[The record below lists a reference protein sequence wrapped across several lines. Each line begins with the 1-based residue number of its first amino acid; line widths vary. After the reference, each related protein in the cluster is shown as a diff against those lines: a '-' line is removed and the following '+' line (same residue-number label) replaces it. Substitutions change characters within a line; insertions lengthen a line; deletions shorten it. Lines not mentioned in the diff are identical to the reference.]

1 GAGKVDYEALVKNQ
15 EKQLKTLISQ
25 RDELSTKVQ
34 TQEEE
39 ASKQAEFNKLQ
50 QEAIK
55 ASEAINKV
63 RMDGLSTDEKRNKAV
78 KEYLANVEKI
88 RLANP
93 ESALLNPEQIKKD
106 IKAIEES
113 FKESN
118 KAISDSASQQMI
130 MRLRE
135 QEATLSKQLEN
146 NAKLGAAQQELV
158 KFEQQIADLKE
169 KKTLTAQQKSLIAD
183 QELIR
188 EQLNKNVA
196 IEQELSLRDQAIRIQ
211 NMQASV
217 TAQLSSDIERYQSSL
232 ANFGA
237 GDETLK
243 RLKEEQAIRNDIN
256 KQLERATSRNLAG
269 KTSNEELEA
278 EKRMLEQSL
287 QDRLSA
293 QGQYYEQ
300 LDKLESDWKNGAKA
314 AFDNYIYEA
323 SRAAKISEGLFNSAF
338 SAMEDAILQFALT
351 GKASFKDFAAA
362 VVKDIARIASQ
373 QAAAGLLSYGVSLFA
388 SAYAG
393 SSSGASTGLNNGFG
407 QNAYDNISFGSGS
420 FSSGGYTGSGGK
432 NQPAG
437 IVHRGEVVWS
447 QDDIA
452 KAGGV
457 GVVEAMRKGLL
468 NYKEGLK
475 GYANGGVVGLNAP
488 AISSM
493 SSNQNVII
501 QQQINIPESQNAS
514 GGTADDQMIAKAYAE
529 SAKAGAKDQ
538 IAKELMPGGL
548 IWRAQNGR

>member
-1 GAGKVDYEALVKNQ
+1 
-15 EKQLKTLISQ
+15 
-25 RDELSTKVQ
+25 
-34 TQEEE
+34 
-39 ASKQAEFNKLQ
+39 
-50 QEAIK
+50 
-55 ASEAINKV
+55 
-63 RMDGLSTDEKRNKAV
+63 
-78 KEYLANVEKI
+78 
-88 RLANP
+88 
-93 ESALLNPEQIKKD
+93 
-106 IKAIEES
+106 
-113 FKESN
+113 
-118 KAISDSASQQMI
+118 SQQMI

-388 SAYAG
+388 
-393 SSSGASTGLNNGFG
+393 
-407 QNAYDNISFGSGS
+407 
-420 FSSGGYTGSGGK
+420 
-432 NQPAG
+432 
-437 IVHRGEVVWS
+437 
-447 QDDIA
+447 
-452 KAGGV
+452 
-457 GVVEAMRKGLL
+457 
-468 NYKEGLK
+468 
-475 GYANGGVVGLNAP
+475 
-488 AISSM
+488 
-493 SSNQNVII
+493 
-501 QQQINIPESQNAS
+501 
-514 GGTADDQMIAKAYAE
+514 
-529 SAKAGAKDQ
+529 
-538 IAKELMPGGL
+538 
-548 IWRAQNGR
+548 